1 MPAWQNFMRQI
12 LPAYPEKTVTP
23 PVGIS
28 SVRIDLATGLLSRST
43 DHTSSFEFF
52 KLGTEPTQ
60 YVSGSV
66 PQVQFGENNQQKQE
80 LEELF

>member
-1 MPAWQNFMRQI
+1 MGDHWQIVDAIWKQTSLAQQMAQWLIR
-12 LPAYPEKTVTP
+12 AY
-23 PVGIS
+23 
-28 SVRIDLATGLLSRST
+28 A
-43 DHTSSFEFF
+43 SSFEFF